1 MSIVEKISIRENKT
15 LKLTN
20 VLIRELSENEII
32 DIDKINY
39 IMDSYIKSKGNS
51 TIGPMI
57 NYSNLEVD
65 ENGQA
70 KISIKIMVQLKNPI
84 YNVEAPYEL
93 KKELRISNCLF
104 ARFNEKEENIQFAYQ
119 KLGVYAFE
127 NDIKLKGD
135 SYTVFVKKEEGNIVA
150 DIFIECLKGG
160 DLLESI

>member
-39 IMDSYIKSKGNS
+39 MMDSYIKAKGN
-51 TIGPMI
+51 TPIGPMI

-84 YNVEAPYEL
+84 YNVEAPYEI

-135 SYTVFVKKEEGNIVA
+135 SYTAFVKKEEENIVT
-150 DIFIECLKGG
+150 DIFMECLKGG

>member
-1 MSIVEKISIRENKT
+1 MNIVEKISIRENKT

-20 VLIRELSENEII
+20 VLVRELSENEII

-39 IMDSYIKSKGNS
+39 MMDSYIKSKGNS
-51 TIGPMI
+51 TIGPII

-70 KISIKIMVQLKNPI
+70 KIRIKIMVQLKNPI
-84 YNVEAPYEL
+84 YNVEAPYEI
-93 KKELRISNCLF
+93 KKELKISNCLF

-135 SYTVFVKKEEGNIVA
+135 SYTVFVKKEEENITA
-150 DIFIECLKGG
+150 DIFMECLKGG

>member
-1 MSIVEKISIRENKT
+1 MNIVEKISIRENKT

-39 IMDSYIKSKGNS
+39 MMDSYIKSKGNS
-51 TIGPMI
+51 TIGPII

-70 KISIKIMVQLKNPI
+70 KIRIKIMVQLKNPI
-84 YNVEAPYEL
+84 YNVEAPYEI
-93 KKELRISNCLF
+93 KKELKISNCLF

-135 SYTVFVKKEEGNIVA
+135 SYTVFVKKEEENITA
-150 DIFIECLKGG
+150 DIFMECLKGG

>member
-32 DIDKINY
+32 DIDKISY
-39 IMDSYIKSKGNS
+39 MMESYIKAKGNYP
-51 TIGPMI
+51 IGPMI
-57 NYSNLEVD
+57 NYSNLKID

-84 YNVEAPYEL
+84 YNVEDPYEI
-93 KKELRISNCLF
+93 KKELRICNCLF

-127 NDIKLKGD
+127 NNIKLKGE
-135 SYTVFVKKEEGNIVA
+135 SYTVFVKKEKENIVA
-150 DIFIECLKGG
+150 DIFMECLKGG

>member
-20 VLIRELSENEII
+20 VLVRELSENEII

-39 IMDSYIKSKGNS
+39 MMDSYIKSKGNS
-51 TIGPMI
+51 TIGPII

-70 KISIKIMVQLKNPI
+70 KIRIKIMVQLKNPI
-84 YNVEAPYEL
+84 YNVEAPYEI
-93 KKELRISNCLF
+93 KKELKISNCLF

-135 SYTVFVKKEEGNIVA
+135 SYTVFVKKEEENITA
-150 DIFIECLKGG
+150 DIFMECLKGG

>member
-1 MSIVEKISIRENKT
+1 MNIVEKISIRENKT

-20 VLIRELSENEII
+20 VLVRELSENEII

-39 IMDSYIKSKGNS
+39 MMDSYIKAKGNLP
-51 TIGPMI
+51 IGPMI

-70 KISIKIMVQLKNPI
+70 KINIKIMVQLKNPI
-84 YNVEAPYEL
+84 YNVEAPYEI
-93 KKELRISNCLF
+93 KKELKISNCLF

-135 SYTVFVKKEEGNIVA
+135 SYTVFVKKEEENIVA
-150 DIFIECLKGG
+150 DIFMECLKGG

>member
-20 VLIRELSENEII
+20 VLVRELSENEII

-39 IMDSYIKSKGNS
+39 MMDSYIKSKGNS
-51 TIGPMI
+51 TIGPII

-65 ENGQA
+65 ENGQP

-84 YNVEAPYEL
+84 YNVEAPYEI

-135 SYTVFVKKEEGNIVA
+135 SYTVFVKKEEENITA
-150 DIFIECLKGG
+150 DIFMECLKGG

>member
-39 IMDSYIKSKGNS
+39 MMDSYIKSKGNS
-51 TIGPMI
+51 TIGPII

-70 KISIKIMVQLKNPI
+70 KIRIKIMVQLKNPI
-84 YNVEAPYEL
+84 YNVEAPYEI
-93 KKELRISNCLF
+93 KKELKISNCLF

-135 SYTVFVKKEEGNIVA
+135 SYTVFVKKEEENITA
-150 DIFIECLKGG
+150 DIFMECLKGG